1 MDGTAS
7 LAPGWLLGAKANGI
21 AILNDVVMNES
32 ICATKSNPRGDK
44 TADCPIRSESY
55 NVDEAR

>member
-7 LAPGWLLGAKANGI
+7 LTPGWLLGAKANGI
-21 AILNDVVMNES
+21 AILNNVVMDES